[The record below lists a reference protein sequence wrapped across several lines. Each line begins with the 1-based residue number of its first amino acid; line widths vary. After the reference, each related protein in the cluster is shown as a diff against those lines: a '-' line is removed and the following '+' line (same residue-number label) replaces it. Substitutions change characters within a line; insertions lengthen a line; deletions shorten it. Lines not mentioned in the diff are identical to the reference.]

1 MSWGRMFL
9 LGNVGQQL
17 DIEDVKDYLNKAIT
31 EINENQKLD
40 LEQTAE
46 IQRLKDDNRELKLYT
61 LGLVRLLSS
70 KGIITEL
77 ELSSIVSMV
86 ESRNPQR

>member
-1 MSWGRMFL
+1 MFL

-17 DIEDVKDYLNKAIT
+17 DIEEIQDYLNEAIT
-31 EINENQKLD
+31 EINKNQKLD
-40 LEQTAE
+40 LEQAAE
-46 IQRLKDDNRELKLYT
+46 IEKLKEENRELKLYT

-86 ESRNPQR
+86 ESRSSQK

>member
-1 MSWGRMFL
+1 MGWGRMLL

-17 DIEDVKDYLNKAIT
+17 DIEEVKDYLNTAIS

-40 LEQTAE
+40 LEQAAQIE
-46 IQRLKDDNRELKLYT
+46 RLMVENRELKLYT

-70 KGIITEL
+70 KGIITQL
-77 ELSSIVSMV
+77 ELNGIVSTV
-86 ESRNPQR
+86 ENSSAQK

>member
-1 MSWGRMFL
+1 MFL

-17 DIEDVKDYLNKAIT
+17 DIEEIQDYLNKAIT
-31 EINENQKLD
+31 EINKNQKLD
-40 LEQTAE
+40 LEQAAE
-46 IQRLKDDNRELKLYT
+46 IEKLKEENRELKLYT

-86 ESRNPQR
+86 ESRSSQK